1 MIIQKGR
8 RGETYNIGSH
18 NEIENIALVEMLCD
32 ILDETL
38 RQERDQSCRKL
49 ITFIKDRPGHDR
61 RYAIDFNKVRAELGW
76 TPEESFETGLR
87 KTINWYLD
95 NQEWVNRVR
104 SGEYRSWITQ
114 IKNMDHFQKI
124 WNDHE
129 GSRGQGVKP
138 ACSMSRRPAGR
149 GSSV

>member
-32 ILDETL
+32 IIDEPL

-104 SGEYRSWITQ
+104 SGEYRSWMKEQ
-114 IKNMDHFQKI
+114 YGIK
-124 WNDHE
+124 E
-129 GSRGQGVKP
+129 
-138 ACSMSRRPAGR
+138 
-149 GSSV
+149 